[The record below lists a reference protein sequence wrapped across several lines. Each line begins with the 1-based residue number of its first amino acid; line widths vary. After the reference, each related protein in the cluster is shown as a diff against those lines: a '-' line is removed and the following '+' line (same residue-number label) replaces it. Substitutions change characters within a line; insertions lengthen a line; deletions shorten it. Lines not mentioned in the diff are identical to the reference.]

1 MDTRSDNRSDT
12 RSASACPIGRA
23 AHLIGDEWIMLLL
36 RELFQGPQK
45 FDELQK
51 KTGAATNILS
61 NRLGRMI
68 ANGIVDKVMYQERP
82 PRYTYR
88 LTKPGLALL
97 PIALE
102 LMRYAEEWMPSE
114 LCSPLQLR
122 HTTCG
127 KLTRAGQVCSECG
140 GPITIK
146 TARLE
151 QRDLAVELPSVA

>member
-1 MDTRSDNRSDT
+1 MDTHSDNRSDT

-68 ANGIVDKVMYQERP
+68 AAGILAKVMYQERP
-82 PRYTYR
+82 P
-88 LTKPGLALL
+88 L

-140 GPITIK
+140 EPITIK

-151 QRDLAVELPSVA
+151 QRDLAAELPSIA

>member
-1 MDTRSDNRSDT
+1 MDTPSPIP
-12 RSASACPIGRA
+12 CPIGRA
-23 AHLIGDEWIMLLL
+23 ARLLGDEWILLLL

-61 NRLGRMI
+61 KRLARMVED
-68 ANGIVDKVMYQERP
+68 GIVAKVMYQERP
-82 PRYTYR
+82 PRYTYQ
-88 LTKPGLALL
+88 LTRAGLALL
-97 PIALE
+97 PVTLE
-102 LMRYAEEWMPSE
+102 LMRYAEQWLPSDQ
-114 LCSPLQLR
+114 CSPLALR

-140 GPITIK
+140 GPVTIK

-151 QRDLAVELPSVA
+151 QRGATLPDQA